1 MSRKLVSVMV
11 VSLWFLLGRGR
22 GRSIHVFVWVASP
35 SPRLSVLTQRPN
47 RMKRLL
53 FEYGVDGARA
63 IGINLKA
70 GMTVQETFECLPEEV
85 VRTPPDDTPQP
96 GRQIRL
102 NVNPRTKKY
111 LGRKYPACR
120 DGQSVPCGAL
130 A

>member
-1 MSRKLVSVMV
+1 
-11 VSLWFLLGRGR
+11 
-22 GRSIHVFVWVASP
+22 
-35 SPRLSVLTQRPN
+35 
-47 RMKRLL
+47 MKRLF